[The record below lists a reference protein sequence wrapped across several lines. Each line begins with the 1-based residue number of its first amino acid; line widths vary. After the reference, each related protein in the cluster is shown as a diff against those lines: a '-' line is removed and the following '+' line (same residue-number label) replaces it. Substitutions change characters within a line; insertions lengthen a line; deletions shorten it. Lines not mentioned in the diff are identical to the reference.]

1 MLWQFGFLFVPLAI
15 SLKVLS
21 FLRPDGGKRQAERGN
36 LKEKQVFFWY
46 FAHLFVPLHPISRG
60 ARCCGLR

>member
-21 FLRPDGGKRQAERGN
+21 FGN

-60 ARCCGLR
+60 ACCCGLR